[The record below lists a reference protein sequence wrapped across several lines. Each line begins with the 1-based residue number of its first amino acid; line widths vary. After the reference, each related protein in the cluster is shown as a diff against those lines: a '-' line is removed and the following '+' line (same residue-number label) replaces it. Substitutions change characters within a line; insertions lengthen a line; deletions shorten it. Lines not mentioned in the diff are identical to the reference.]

1 MKDVLI
7 TSSVLI
13 LVLLALRQ
21 VFRKTI
27 SRRVQ
32 YALWGLVL
40 VRLLVP
46 VSLPAVEHNVGGAC
60 AAGRLPGGGTADS
73 IRPAHRTGGPAGG
86 KPAKSRAST
95 RLRNGRHLYGDHGG
109 ERGRGNRHSLR
120 RLDDRS
126 GAAPVCLAGRHCC
139 DGTVFPGDQP
149 AVLAKTL

>member
-46 VSLPAVEHNVGGAC
+46 VSLPAVEHNVLT
-60 AAGRLPGGGTADS
+60 AAEPVRQAVSQEVEQRTVSVLPTGQVDL
-73 IRPAHRTGGPAGG
+73 PAESPR
-86 KPAKSRAST
+86 R
-95 RLRNGRHLYGDHGG
+95 
-109 ERGRGNRHSLR
+109 RGNRHSLR